1 MESPILF
8 LIIGILSVLTI
19 SLVVVAVVIYTQSK
33 KASQNRE
40 KEIEEAIAK
49 AKQASVLTEEQA
61 IEKASQIAKNKILE
75 AEKRALEIET
85 KSQETL
91 SITREKIK
99 EQERILEER
108 ERKLLDRARTLDQRF
123 DLLDQKERALE
134 QAKKAVAKNRETLEI
149 KLQEVA
155 KMSKQDAE
163 NLLKEQVEKDLQDW
177 YAEKIRENEDLIKQ
191 TSDEVGKNILVE
203 SMSNAATD
211 YVVETTTT
219 TITIDDEALKGK
231 IIGKEGRNIRLF
243 QNLTG
248 VDLIVD
254 EAPNQV
260 TISCFDP
267 IRREVGALALKK
279 LLADGRVHP
288 GSIEEAVDKVKKDLL
303 KVIKKTGED
312 MAYET
317 GFNNLPSE
325 IIMLLGRFKYRF
337 SYGQNLVKHTL
348 EMVKIG
354 EALANELNA
363 DVQVT
368 KLACLLHDLGKVV
381 PEEGKQHH
389 HISAEVAK
397 KYFKNEKLI
406 NAIEAHHYDIEATC
420 LEAELVRIADAI
432 SGARPGARRDSYEDY
447 VKRIR
452 ALEDIAYK
460 HSGVKEAFAIHA
472 GREIRVLVKP
482 DDTTDED
489 AKVMAHQ
496 IAREIE
502 ETQNYPGV
510 IKVNVIREYRV
521 TEEAK

>member
-1 MESPILF
+1 MDNSVLF
-8 LIIGILSVLTI
+8 LLVGVLFVLTVGLGAGAFI
-19 SLVVVAVVIYTQSK
+19 LYKQVQKVKEENK
-33 KASQNRE
+33 KAV
-40 KEIEEAIAK
+40 EEAIQQGK
-49 AKQASVLTEEQA
+49 NSVAYTEEEA
-61 IEKASQIAKNKILE
+61 IEKASAIAKNKLLE

-85 KSQETL
+85 K
-91 SITREKIK
+91 TREALADAREKMK

-108 ERKLLDRARTLDQRF
+108 ERKLLDRSNALDQRF
-123 DLLDQKERALE
+123 DSLEQKERALE
-134 QAKKAVAKNRETLEI
+134 QAKKDVARNKENLEK

-155 KMSKQDAE
+155 KMSKAE
-163 NLLKEQVEKDLQDW
+163 AEKLLKKEIEEGIQDW
-177 YAEKIRENEDLIKQ
+177 YTKKIREAEEQAKQ
-191 TSDEVGKNILVE
+191 NIDEVSKNILVE
-203 SMSNAATD
+203 SMASAATD

-219 TITIDDEALKGK
+219 TLTIDDETLKGK
-231 IIGKEGRNIRLF
+231 IIGKEGRNIRIF

-312 MAYET
+312 IAYET
-317 GFNNLPSE
+317 GFNNLPQE

-354 EALANELNA
+354 EFLAQELGA

-368 KLACLLHDLGKVV
+368 KLACLLHDIGKVV

-389 HISAEVAK
+389 HISAEIAR
-397 KYFKNEKLI
+397 KYFKDERLI
-406 NAIEAHHYDIEATC
+406 NAIEAHHYDIEC
-420 LEAELVRIADAI
+420 KYIEGEIVRIADAI
-432 SGARPGARRDSYEDY
+432 SGARPGARRDSYEEY
-447 VKRIR
+447 IKRIR
-452 ALEDIAYK
+452 ALEDIAHK
-460 HSGVKEAFAIHA
+460 HKGVKEAFAIHA

-482 DDTTDED
+482 EETTDED
-489 AKVMAHQ
+489 AKVMAYK

-510 IKVNVIREYRV
+510 IKVNVVREYRA